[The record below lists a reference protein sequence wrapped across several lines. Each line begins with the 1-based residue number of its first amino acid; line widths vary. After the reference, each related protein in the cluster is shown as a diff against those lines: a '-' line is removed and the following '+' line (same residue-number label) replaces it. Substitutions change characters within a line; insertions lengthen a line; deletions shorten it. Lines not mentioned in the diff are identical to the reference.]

1 MLTSTFAFNK
11 TYLLSIELSNLL
23 ATMTKFLHCD
33 INIFVL
39 VIGMFNEIVNIA
51 VGINDG
57 FRDPSNYGLRLKLRL
72 VMKNE
77 WELRLV
83 LSIIDYHLLSTL
95 CVA

>member
-1 MLTSTFAFNK
+1 
-11 TYLLSIELSNLL
+11 
-23 ATMTKFLHCD
+23 
-33 INIFVL
+33 
-39 VIGMFNEIVNIA
+39 MFNEIVNIA

>member
-1 MLTSTFAFNK
+1 
-11 TYLLSIELSNLL
+11 
-23 ATMTKFLHCD
+23 
-33 INIFVL
+33 
-39 VIGMFNEIVNIA
+39 MFNEIVNIA

-95 CVA
+95 CVASLFGGRGGKDIKVQKGSWINKNIKKRTIEPSKSKQPN